1 MKLLVEINTRYK
13 ASLFSHMYLVL
24 PEILQLIEQSRK
36 RAEEIFI
43 SQHNASVELVRV
55 TKEAIYY
62 LPMFDVHIL
71 DDHLYLIVPLLLRTA
86 QKGRMS

>member
-36 RAEEIFI
+36 RAEEIFL
-43 SQHNASVELVRV
+43 N
-55 TKEAIYY
+55 
-62 LPMFDVHIL
+62 
-71 DDHLYLIVPLLLRTA
+71 
-86 QKGRMS
+86 